1 MACQRDLL
9 FICTQVRSLS
19 TPVVSIR
26 MWDCV
31 FVLSSLGSSWSLDF
45 FTRALL
51 DTSPPANQAPIR
63 YHTCC
68 FSTRRGHDTT
78 RLEENALAYHVDVT
92 LFKIVHSCS
101 IRQGALHEA
110 RKLLL
115 QHKMPD

>member
-31 FVLSSLGSSWSLDF
+31 FVLSSLGS
-45 FTRALL
+45 ALL